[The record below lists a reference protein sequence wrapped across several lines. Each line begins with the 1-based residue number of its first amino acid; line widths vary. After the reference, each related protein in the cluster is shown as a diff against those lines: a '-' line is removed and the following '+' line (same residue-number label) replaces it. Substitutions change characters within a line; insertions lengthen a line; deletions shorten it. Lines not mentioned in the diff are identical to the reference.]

1 MRVVACATLGTL
13 PPRALRRVAILLT
26 LTLSRVIRTFSIPT
40 PPVHS
45 IGGLTQNYA
54 MYAERIM
61 NSDLPAVKPEDSAGR
76 VLHLMDEYK
85 VRHLPL
91 VNGDEFSGLI
101 YEDDLMDLDEETP
114 MAAFLSRAV
123 FTTPQSH
130 LYDVVGQLV
139 ASRKWMPCPW
149 WTRACTKDVS
159 CRSRILAEQSH
170 WRRRGGGILEVPE
183 GDLSISE
190 VARLAEGA
198 GTRVIACTTSQP
210 ENSSNVEVTL
220 KVATEDIE
228 PVIQTFQRFGYSIQS
243 FLHAPQLEEEMRERY
258 DAFMRYL
265 RQ

>member
-1 MRVVACATLGTL
+1 
-13 PPRALRRVAILLT
+13 
-26 LTLSRVIRTFSIPT
+26 
-40 PPVHS
+40 
-45 IGGLTQNYA
+45 

-101 YEDDLMDLDEETP
+101 YEDDLMDLDKETP
-114 MAAFLSRAV
+114 MAAFQARAV

-139 ASRKWMPCPW
+139 AAEVDALPVVDEGVYKGCVNAAS
-149 WTRACTKDVS
+149 VVHF
-159 CRSRILAEQSH
+159 LAEQSH
-170 WRRRGGGILEVPE
+170 WATRGGVVILEVPE

-198 GTRVIACTTSQP
+198 GTRVIACTTSQQ

>member
-1 MRVVACATLGTL
+1 
-13 PPRALRRVAILLT
+13 
-26 LTLSRVIRTFSIPT
+26 
-40 PPVHS
+40 
-45 IGGLTQNYA
+45 

-101 YEDDLMDLDEETP
+101 YEDDLMELDEETP
-114 MAAFLSRAV
+114 MAAFQARAV
-123 FTTPQSH
+123 FTRPQSH

-139 ASRKWMPCPW
+139 AAEVDALPVVDEGVYKGCVNAAS
-149 WTRACTKDVS
+149 VVHF
-159 CRSRILAEQSH
+159 LAEQSH
-170 WRRRGGGILEVPE
+170 WATLGGVVILEVPE